1 MMERALWRDERERD
15 AAIEACELTAFF
27 RELGLGWEFDAEGL
41 VERLAEARTP
51 R

>member
-1 MMERALWRDERERD
+1 MMERPVARDERDTIPAPEER
-15 AAIEACELTAFF
+15 ELAAFF

-41 VERLAEARTP
+41 IDWLAAPWGR